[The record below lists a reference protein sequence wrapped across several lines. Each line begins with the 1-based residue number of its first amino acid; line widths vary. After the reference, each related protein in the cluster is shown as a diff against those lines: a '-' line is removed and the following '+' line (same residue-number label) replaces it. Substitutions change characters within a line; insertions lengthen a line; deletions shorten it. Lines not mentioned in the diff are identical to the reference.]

1 MTKEQLERELH
12 LPLKWEVLSEWGDS
26 CVHLS
31 ALLIHGGRIIG
42 TYHIYASLC
51 GIYPSYI
58 WDFELQFEHEDT
70 GDIDV
75 VSRLSSIRGIPEL
88 GVIHMKQ
95 DANAHRIDHILR
107 HLGIKEK
114 QI

>member
-1 MTKEQLERELH
+1 MTREQLEREHH
-12 LPLKWEVLSEWGDS
+12 LPLKWEVRSEWGDS
-26 CVHLS
+26 RVHLS

-42 TYHIYASLC
+42 TYHIHASVH
-51 GIYPSYI
+51 GIHSSYR

-75 VSRLSSIRGIPEL
+75 VSGLSCIRGIPEL

-95 DANAHRIDHILR
+95 EANAHRIDLLLR
-107 HLGIKEK
+107 YLGIKEQ

>member
-1 MTKEQLERELH
+1 MTREEVKAQLP

-26 CVHLS
+26 RVHLS

-42 TYHIYASLC
+42 TYHIHASLH
-51 GIYPSYI
+51 GIPPSYR

-75 VSRLSSIRGIPEL
+75 VSRLSYIRGIPEL
-88 GVIHMKQ
+88 CAISMKQ
-95 DANAHRIDHILR
+95 DANAHAFTTLR

>member
-1 MTKEQLERELH
+1 MTQEQLEREL
-12 LPLKWEVLSEWGDS
+12 LPLKWDELVEWDDS
-26 CVHLS
+26 RVHHS

-42 TYHIYASLC
+42 TYHIYASLH
-51 GIYPSYI
+51 GIQHSSYR

-75 VSRLSSIRGIPEL
+75 VIGLSYISGLPEL
-88 GVIHMKQ
+88 GIIRMKQ
-95 DANAHRIDHILR
+95 EANVHRIDLLLR

>member
-1 MTKEQLERELH
+1 MTREEVKSQLP

-42 TYHIYASLC
+42 TYHIHASLH
-51 GIYPSYI
+51 GIQHSSYR
-58 WDFELQFEHEDT
+58 WDFELEFEHEDT

-88 GVIHMKQ
+88 GAISMKQ
-95 DANAHRIDHILR
+95 DANAHAFTTLR
-107 HLGIKEK
+107 QLDIKE
-114 QI
+114 

>member
-1 MTKEQLERELH
+1 MTQEKLERELP
-12 LPLKWEVLSEWGDS
+12 LPLKWEVRSEWGDS

-42 TYHIYASLC
+42 TYHIHASLQ
-51 GIYPSYI
+51 GIEHSSYR

-75 VSRLSSIRGIPEL
+75 VSRLSSIMGIPEL
-88 GVIHMKQ
+88 CAISMKQ
-95 DANAHRIDHILR
+95 DANAHAFTTLR
-107 HLGIKEK
+107 HLDIKE
-114 QI
+114 